1 MKKKPQPTAKTAS
14 TRPRVRKSS
23 PKQSVGMI
31 ARLKRQAQF
40 VAEKVSA
47 NRYTGLVVKSR
58 RVQLFAKWFLAPALL
73 YLVAFYFFNPHYWGQ
88 FSHGFF
94 LDKGDGYQNVW
105 NVWWIDWSITE
116 LGRHPWFTTYLHW
129 PSGISLI
136 TQTMNPFNGLVMLPF
151 MNLFGMSLVAAVNT
165 MVVFSFVMSGVTMFW
180 LVRYLLGQT
189 GAVSSRRNV
198 YAVALL
204 AGAMFTFS
212 SYHFGHAIGHMQLVS
227 MEWIPLFLL
236 AWWRL
241 LERPSYKLAAGS
253 AFVLFLIVLCDYYYV
268 FYSVIAVA
276 IVGLYFLWKKQVTI
290 NKRTL
295 KIFALFALLCL
306 LLVVPF
312 FYKLANLNKVDPLA
326 GSHDAAV
333 FSLDPFMTVIPG
345 GAWQWSELTEAI
357 WTHWPYASESS
368 VYFGL
373 SLIVPLAL
381 VLFWRKR
388 FALPK
393 WINVWWIMFFVFAIL
408 SLGPRLKVGAATLD
422 SVPLPYA
429 WMTKLIPTLEVSG
442 MPMRMIIMTL
452 VSGVVIAAFAF
463 NKIKL
468 DTRKGKL
475 LFAGIV
481 ALFIVEVYPNPS
493 PLSFPTYPEYVT
505 VLKDLNQRSGTAII
519 DNAAVSGSE
528 ALFYQTI
535 HHKPMAF
542 GYTTRTTKSVDE
554 QNFHIF
560 ADIEQ
565 ARHGNLCRVYHIRY
579 FATRVY
585 YDNGFPVIY
594 QDPKSKIH
602 IYDMKNSE
610 SC

>member
-1 MKKKPQPTAKTAS
+1 MQKKSHTAAKTAS
-14 TRPRVRKSS
+14 ARPRVHKSS
-23 PKQSVGMI
+23 PKKPVGL
-31 ARLKRQAQF
+31 ADRLKYQA
-40 VAEKVSA
+40 ARAADKIST
-47 NRYTGLVVKSR
+47 NRYTGPVVKSR

-73 YLVAFYFFNPHYWGQ
+73 YFVALYLFNPHYWGQ
-88 FSHGFF
+88 FTNGFF

-129 PSGISLI
+129 PSGASLI

-151 MNLFGMSLVAAVNT
+151 MNLFGMSLVVAVNT

-180 LVRYLLGQT
+180 LVRYLLGKA
-189 GAVSSRRNV
+189 GGDSRHGSM

-212 SYHFGHAIGHMQLVS
+212 SYHFGHGIGHMQLVS

-241 LERPSYKLAAGS
+241 LERPSYKLAAAS

-268 FYSVIAVA
+268 FYSVIAAA
-276 IVGLYFLWKKQVTI
+276 IIGLYFLWKKKVAV
-290 NKRTL
+290 NKQNL
-295 KIFALFALLCL
+295 KIFALFVALCL
-306 LLVVPF
+306 LLVAPF
-312 FYKLANLNKVDPLA
+312 FYRLAHLNKVDPLA

-345 GAWQWSELTEAI
+345 GAWQWSELTEPI

-381 VLFWRKR
+381 VLFWRRR

-393 WINVWWIMFFVFAIL
+393 WLNVWWIVFFVFAVL
-408 SLGPRLKVGAATLD
+408 SLGPRLKVGPSTLD

-429 WMTKLIPTLEVSG
+429 WLTKLIPTLEVSG
-442 MPMRMIIMTL
+442 MPMRMIVMTL
-452 VSGVVIAAFAF
+452 LSGIVLAAFAF
-463 NKIKL
+463 RKINL
-468 DTRKGKL
+468 ASRKGKL

-481 ALFIVEVYPNPS
+481 ALFIIEVYPNPS

-505 VLKDLNQRSGTAII
+505 VLRDLKQRSGTGII
-519 DNAAVSGSE
+519 DNAAETGSD

-542 GYTTRTTKSVDE
+542 GYTTRTTRSVEE

-565 ARHGNLCRVYHIRY
+565 GRQGSLCSVYRIRY

-585 YDNGFPVIY
+585 YDNGFPIIY
-594 QDPKSKIH
+594 QDPNTKIH

-610 SC
+610 NC